1 MIYGTW
7 QTATIANTEALSGI
21 VDLGRDWEFAQ
32 MAFGAMTAANISL
45 LVSPHNSTF
54 YELAK
59 PLNGAVYLGSDVAI
73 FNCLTGNFATE
84 IALGGYQ
91 YAKVNCS
98 VAQGAERTVKIRGC
112 RS

>member
-7 QTATIANTEALSGI
+7 QTATIANTGTLSGV
-21 VDLGRDWEFAQ
+21 VDLGRDWEYGQ
-32 MAFGAMTAANISL
+32 MAMGAMTAANISV

-54 YELAK
+54 YDLAK
-59 PLNGAVYLGSDVAI
+59 PLNGAVYLGSDTAI

-84 IALGGYQ
+84 VALGGYQ
-91 YAKVNCS
+91 YVKVNSS
-98 VAQGAERTVKIRGC
+98 VAQGADRTVKIRGC